1 MPVTVTSPIL
11 FDIGFIIIFSAIL
24 AYLARFLK
32 QPAILAYVFAGII
45 IGPAGFGLITNFE
58 EIKLLSELGIVFL
71 LFSVG
76 LEIDFRKFKNVGL
89 AAMGGGALQMVLTF
103 LIGYAIAFVF
113 GLSGMMGVYI
123 GLLLALSSTMI
134 LTKILVDR
142 DEINTLHGR
151 IMLGILLLQDVV
163 AVVALPLLSN
173 IGIFTSLGSLEFVF
187 YIVLKGIGLFALAIV
202 LNRFLFP
209 FVLDYA
215 AKRHEILF
223 ITAVAN
229 CFFFIGASYVLGFSI
244 AIGGF
249 IAGLSMA
256 NFPYN
261 IEIAGEIHALRDFFS
276 IIFFST
282 LGMQLNFW
290 VIQNSFPLFITLFFA
305 IILLKPLILA
315 LIYLFMGYGGRTS
328 NSIAIGLGQG
338 SEFMF
343 IIAAEMFI
351 LGNITQE
358 FYSLLLGLVVIS
370 MISTPYFM
378 SGRNL
383 FYKTFSRLRI
393 QRISHLIHPKSIHEI
408 EYFPGKEMENH
419 VILFGADRMGGRIVK
434 YLKNKGENFVVVER
448 NPEIVKK
455 LSGMGIYCVY
465 GDADNDEILK
475 KIFLYKAKLVI
486 LTIPFADISSFV
498 IRKAK
503 RFNKDVKIFARAHS
517 EMDAERLYM
526 AGADIVIVPEFVS
539 AEKII
544 KKVEHS
550 LYEKKHETS

>member
-1 MPVTVTSPIL
+1 MAFPLL
-11 FDIGFIIIFSAIL
+11 FDIGFIVIFSAIL

-32 QPAILAYVFAGII
+32 QPAIVAYVVAGII
-45 IGPAGFGLITNFE
+45 IGPVGFGLITNFE
-58 EIKLLSELGIVFL
+58 EIALLSELGIVFL

-76 LEIDFRKFKNVGL
+76 LEIDFRRFRNVGF
-89 AAMGGGALQMVLTF
+89 AALVGGALQIVLTF
-103 LIGYAIAFVF
+103 LVGFAIALIF
-113 GLSGMMGVYI
+113 GLGSVMGIYL

-142 DEINTLHGR
+142 DELNTLHGR
-151 IMLGILLLQDVV
+151 ITLGILLLQDII
-163 AVVALPLLSN
+163 AVVALPILSN
-173 IGIFTSLGSLEFVF
+173 LETFATLASAELIM
-187 YIVLKGIGLFALAIV
+187 YIVLKGVGLFAIAIV
-202 LNRFLFP
+202 LNKFFFP
-209 FVLDYA
+209 YILDYA
-215 AKRHEILF
+215 AERHEILF
-223 ITAVAN
+223 LTAVAN

-261 IEIAGEIHALRDFFS
+261 IEIAGEMHALRDFFA

-290 VIQNSFPLFITLFFA
+290 VIRSMLPLFLTLFFA
-305 IILLKPLILA
+305 TLAIKPMILA
-315 LIYLFMGYGGRTS
+315 FIYLFMGYGGRTS
-328 NSIAIGLGQG
+328 NSIAVGLGQA

-343 IIAAEMFI
+343 IIAAEEFM
-351 LGNITQE
+351 LGNITHE
-358 FYSLLLGLVVIS
+358 FYSLLLSLVVVS
-370 MISTPYFM
+370 MITTPYFM
-378 SGRNL
+378 RGRNL
-383 FYKTFSRLRI
+383 IYRTFSRLKI
-393 QRISHLIHPKSIHEI
+393 QRISHLIHPRSIHEI
-408 EYFPGKEMENH
+408 EYFPRTHLSDH
-419 VILFGADRMGGRIVK
+419 VIIFGADRMGGRIVK

-448 NPEIVKK
+448 NPEIVKN
-455 LSGMGIYCVY
+455 LSNMGIYCVY

-475 KIFLYKAKLVI
+475 KISLYRARLVI

-517 EMDAERLYM
+517 EADAERLYM
-526 AGADIVIVPEFVS
+526 SGADIVIVPEFVS

-544 KKVEHS
+544 KKVEHF
-550 LYEKKHETS
+550 LHGKKHEI